1 MKAVA
6 AQVEKPRLLP
16 WPKRIDVA
24 LLCFTALVI
33 AYCDRVNLSV
43 AAPSIIKEYGWDTAR
58 MGWAFTAF
66 FVGYTGFMIPAG
78 RLTDRLG
85 ARRMFAFSILWWS
98 VFTALTPLPNSLGAL
113 IAVRILMGMGESG
126 VFPAMNS
133 ALVRWFPKQEYS
145 RATAWCWSGGYA
157 GSIVAFPLA
166 SAILAIWGW
175 RSIFFL
181 FSLAGIAW
189 LPFWWFGAR
198 NQPEE
203 SPGISRKELEYIASN
218 RPSLPQVDAAPWG
231 LLLRLA
237 PLWAVWILHFSS
249 NWFSYVMI
257 TWLPTY
263 LADARGFSLSSM
275 ALGSALPFVCAM
287 AGSNMFGAL
296 IDRMSKR
303 YDRTRVRKWFL
314 VPYACAA
321 AVLIAVPL
329 LPTGAAAVGA
339 LCVAMFLMTSV
350 TPVYASSSLD
360 IAPRYAGTVVGIQS
374 AVANLAGV
382 LAPVMI
388 GYLVKSLGWSPA
400 FWLTAGVS
408 GTGILAFLTFGR
420 AEKLVD

>member
-1 MKAVA
+1 MAR
-6 AQVEKPRLLP
+6 VEPRRLFP
-16 WPKRIDVA
+16 WPKRIDIA

-43 AAPSIIKEYGWDTAR
+43 AAPSIIKEYNWDTAR

-66 FVGYTGFMIPAG
+66 FIGYTGFMIPAG

-85 ARRMFAFSILWWS
+85 ARRMFAISILWWS
-98 VFTALTPLPNSLGAL
+98 VFTALTPLPRSLGAL

-166 SAILAIWGW
+166 SAILSVWGW
-175 RSIFFL
+175 RSIFIV
-181 FSLAGIAW
+181 FSAGGIAW
-189 LPFWWFGAR
+189 LPLWWFGAR
-198 NQPEE
+198 NQPED
-203 SPGISRKELEYIASN
+203 SPAVSKGELEYIAAN
-218 RPSLPQVDAAPWG
+218 RPPLPKVEAAPWR
-231 LLLRLA
+231 LLLRLP

-263 LADARGFSLSSM
+263 LATARGFSLSNM

-287 AGSNMFGAL
+287 AGSNLFGTF
-296 IDRMSKR
+296 IDRLSIR
-303 YDRTRVRKWFL
+303 HDRTLVRKWFL
-314 VPYACAA
+314 VPYAVAA
-321 AVLIAVPL
+321 ATLFAVPA
-329 LPTGAAAVGA
+329 LPSGEAAVGA

-382 LAPVMI
+382 LAPVLV
-388 GYLVKSLGWSPA
+388 GYLVKSFGWSPA
-400 FWLTAGVS
+400 FWVTAGIS
-408 GTGILAFLTFGR
+408 GLGVLAFLSFGR